1 MGPQNN
7 IVFHKPPPPSKTFFF
22 LFREA
27 IVPLEPHRDFIV
39 SPTSS
44 PRKRSSCALSEPMKW
59 HPEWL
64 PRVSLIL
71 PTYWDRK
78 IEWRRGGWDGLW
90 EGMRVKGRIE
100 VLWLKCSPDQQ
111 SEPSETWAN
120 SLFNPFS
127 CFFSLSL
134 SVSLLSLLTPHPPPS
149 LSLFTISHC
158 CPPFLNPLFWGKC
171 QQKFLLSSRRG
182 REEGG
187 FLEWFGVCVYL
198 CVCKCWLSEGGKC

>member
-7 IVFHKPPPPSKTFFF
+7 IVFHKPPPPSYTFF
-22 LFREA
+22 LGGGGG

-59 HPEWL
+59 HLEWL

-71 PTYWDRK
+71 PSYWDRK

-90 EGMRVKGRIE
+90 EGTRVKERIG

-127 CFFSLSL
+127 CFFSPSL
-134 SVSLLSLLTPHPPPS
+134 SMSLLSLLTLLPSS
-149 LSLFTISHC
+149 LSLSLL
-158 CPPFLNPLFWGKC
+158 FLAPVLFLRELSAKVLVEREKRQGSRM
-171 QQKFLLSSRRG
+171 LL
-182 REEGG
+182 
-187 FLEWFGVCVYL
+187 GVIRCVCL
-198 CVCKCWLSEGGKC
+198 CVSVG